1 MLTQLY
7 DVIFFLQCDHTASLD
22 AFFDLFWQSNTTYVT
37 LLGCG
42 CSQATIPVAETSHY
56 WNIPQVK
63 CDFMCIINNL
73 PLSQIA
79 FAAAAN
85 VLKDRHRFR
94 SFFRVIPSLSY
105 IPVSTAQL
113 MRQFNW
119 RKMTIITQDE
129 TLFQAVSTILISW

>member
-1 MLTQLY
+1 M
-7 DVIFFLQCDHTASLD
+7 A
-22 AFFDLFWQSNTTYVT
+22 

-79 FAAAAN
+79 FAAAASI
-85 VLKDRHRFR
+85 LSDRQRFR
-94 SFFRVIPSLSY
+94 SFFRVVPSFYY
-105 IPVSTAQL
+105 IPGSMAQL

-119 RKMTIITQDE
+119 KKMTIITQE
-129 TLFQAVSTILISW
+129 EALFQAVSTTLISCRSFNYILIALLICN